1 MAYLPENK
9 YQKYHTN
16 GDEFRL
22 ETENTPYIGDYIIT
36 SAGKTY
42 AGTNPQN
49 LLGRLV
55 PVNKNFNNINSNPIN
70 NKVYSILKP
79 TLTNKQSSYIN
90 IPPNQPSP
98 TAVNYAQGFFI
109 RYIAVRL
116 NTKGYF
122 EISRDTFEN
131 FKKRNYNRDLY
142 RTFTIPW
149 SLKENNEEENLK
161 TLRYYETKLP
171 GILDFFPNKSQ
182 YAYKKGIINI
192 TPSSRIYPTGEV
204 IPKGLPAAYQIGN
217 DKINTVN
224 NPDVPKNQYCGNCAF
239 NQSGQCTRW
248 NAQINNKYWCAA
260 YVSNLELGSE

>member
-1 MAYLPENK
+1 MAYLPKNQ
-9 YQKYHTN
+9 YQKYYTN

-22 ETENTPYIGDYIIT
+22 ERETTPYTGDYIIT
-36 SAGKTY
+36 SAGKIY

-49 LLGRLV
+49 LLGKLI
-55 PVNKNFNNINSNPIN
+55 PINESFNNINNGPIN

-79 TLTNKQSSYIN
+79 TLANKQDSYID
-90 IPPNQPSP
+90 IPSDQPSP

-116 NTKGYF
+116 NTKSYF
-122 EISRDTFEN
+122 EISRDTFQN
-131 FKKRNYNRDLY
+131 FKKRDYNRDLY

-161 TLRYYETKLP
+161 TLRYYDTKVP
-171 GILDFFPNKSQ
+171 GIFNFFHNKKQ
-182 YAYKKGIINI
+182 YAYKRGVINI

-217 DKINTVN
+217 DKINTIDN
-224 NPDVPKNQYCGNCAF
+224 SNVPKNQHCGNCKF
-239 NQSGQCTRW
+239 NQNGQCTRW
-248 NAQINNKYWCAA
+248 NAHINKKYWCA
-260 YVSNLELGSE
+260 VWEQLGSE